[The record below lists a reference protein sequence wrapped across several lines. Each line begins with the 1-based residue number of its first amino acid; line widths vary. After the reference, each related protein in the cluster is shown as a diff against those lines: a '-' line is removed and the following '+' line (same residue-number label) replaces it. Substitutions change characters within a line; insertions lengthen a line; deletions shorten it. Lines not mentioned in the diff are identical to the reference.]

1 MDRWEDGAA
10 FPVIGK
16 ARVSKWVDEMG
27 AAYTAGAPVLLVLT
41 PEPRATQREA
51 AADLDVLRL
60 GYVQRAAELLRDRP
74 ERASVVSQIH
84 RFFDESAEARGEPRL
99 GVLAISVLADV
110 LASLARA
117 RGLRVRA
124 ERALEEGVAVRL
136 VAISSGTNEGAAPM
150 PVRRPPLR

>member
-1 MDRWEDGAA
+1 MDRCEHGAA
-10 FPVIGK
+10 FPAVGK
-16 ARVSKWVDEMG
+16 VRISEWVDEMG

-41 PEPRATQREA
+41 PAPRAAGNEV
-51 AADLDVLRL
+51 AADLDALRL

-84 RFFDESAEARGEPRL
+84 RFFDESVDSRGEFPL
-99 GVLAISVLADV
+99 GVLAVSVLADV

-124 ERALEEGVAVRL
+124 EGAPAEGAAVRL
-136 VAISSGTNEGAAPM
+136 VPATSNTP
-150 PVRRPPLR
+150 